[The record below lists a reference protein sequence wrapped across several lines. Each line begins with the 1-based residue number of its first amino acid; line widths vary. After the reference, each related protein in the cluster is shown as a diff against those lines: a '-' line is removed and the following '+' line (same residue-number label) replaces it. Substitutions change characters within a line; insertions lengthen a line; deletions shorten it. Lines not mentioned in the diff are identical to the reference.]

1 MRFFFDF
8 FALYVKHFSAIDLL
22 IVILGIATLGFQLR
36 EWRFLSAN
44 QSLINNPFQEAQ
56 KRAYRVVRIATL
68 AIDGFPLLGLL
79 GTVASLLVTFAGIQ
93 GNQVTSNI
101 ISDFAPGLTSTVSGL
116 FCSLVNLGFLQLW
129 LTPTV
134 EVFRRRQSRNG

>member
-1 MRFFFDF
+1 MSFFFSF
-8 FALYVKHFSAIDLL
+8 IALYIEHFSAIDLL

-36 EWRFLSAN
+36 EWRFLAAN
-44 QSLINNPFQEAQ
+44 QALINNPFQEAQ
-56 KRAYRVVRIATL
+56 RRAYRIVRIATL

-116 FCSLVNLGFLQLW
+116 FCSLANLGFLQLW
-129 LTPTV
+129 LVPAV
-134 EVFRRRQSRNG
+134 EVFRRKQSHHG